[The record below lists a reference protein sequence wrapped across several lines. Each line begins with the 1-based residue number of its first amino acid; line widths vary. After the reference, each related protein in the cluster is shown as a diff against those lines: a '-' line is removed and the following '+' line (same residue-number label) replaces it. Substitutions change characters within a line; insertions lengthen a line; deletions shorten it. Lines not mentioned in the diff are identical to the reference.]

1 MADTLKDKDRQQY
14 YDTMDGLFG
23 HPGWVLLMEDAHRLA
38 AQTNSLD
45 SVDETHSVEFRK
57 GELHNLKWLIAQE
70 SVHRACFDAEL
81 AEQGAPE

>member
-1 MADTLKDKDRQQY
+1 MEDSLKDKDRQQY

-45 SVDETHSVEFRK
+45 SIDPEHSVEFRR
-57 GELHNLKWLIAQE
+57 GELHNLKWLIAQQDIH
-70 SVHRACFDAEL
+70 SACFTDEL
-81 AEQGAPE
+81 AEQDAPE